1 MLGMSP
7 KPSENGIDGDDERD
21 EEEEEDSEEEEE
33 EEEED
38 EPRLKYQ
45 RMGASV
51 PSLLSADAATCIAVA
66 ERMIALG
73 THGGAVH
80 ILDFLGNQVINSSP
94 ELNLSSTRTYFCSKV
109 TTEFISIAYEAL
121 ISRHLQNHFFPHS
134 SDALKFRVGISLGS
148 LSERYTRRPRE

>member
-1 MLGMSP
+1 MFGMSP

-21 EEEEEDSEEEEE
+21 EEEEDSEEEEAE

-80 ILDFLGNQVINSSP
+80 ILDFLGNQVISSSP
-94 ELNLSSTRTYFCSKV
+94 EFNLSSTQTLICSRD
-109 TTEFISIAYEAL
+109 TAETAEFISIVYVIYKITFPL
-121 ISRHLQNHFFPHS
+121 ILVSVIF
-134 SDALKFRVGISLGS
+134 KF
-148 LSERYTRRPRE
+148 